1 MTRLYWHLALAGLI
15 SFGALAVCI
24 LLPILGLFDYANVM
38 PLAALAGAVGSVVNN
53 HQRLTRLSA
62 SAPAVAAEL
71 SDGIFTMQIYVSLL
85 ISGILGLVMYGLCMT
100 KLLAGELFPVFEGT
114 ERAYSNIVSFLND
127 VRPQTNLDIGKLL
140 IWAFI
145 AGFSERLIPN
155 ALDRLARQAE
165 GPRAEPP
172 ASS

>member
-1 MTRLYWHLALAGLI
+1 MTRLYWHLVLAGLV
-15 SFGALAVCI
+15 SFGALAVSI
-24 LLPILGLFDYANVM
+24 LLPIMGLFDYANVM
-38 PLAALAGAVGSVVNN
+38 PLAVFAGAVGSVVNN

-62 SAPAVAAEL
+62 TDRVAASEL
-71 SDGIFTMQIYVSLL
+71 TDRIFIMQIYVSLL

-114 ERAYSNIVSFLND
+114 DQAYTNIISFLKD

-165 GPRAEPP
+165 GPRADPP